1 MDKKP
6 ISTTAVELLP
16 LLQWATREQQP
27 EGWCSRLER
36 TVKKPHQSI
45 YELIDDFKGEQ
56 TVTEATLQQL
66 GTGANPLA
74 TTQDVQTIGQRV
86 ERIKEN
92 LHRKLCFMYL
102 YYPWNVDILG
112 VDVLNVDVLG
122 IDIGMIPFCWIS
134 RGFLP
139 FTIILVLV
147 NISFSSNT
155 TIHILSVVPC
165 RVNQVLV
172 MELTF

>member
-1 MDKKP
+1 VDKKP
-6 ISTTAVELLP
+6 ISTTARDYLLF
-16 LLQWATREQQP
+16 LQWATCEQQL
-27 EGWCSRLER
+27 EGRRSRLER

-45 YELIDDFKGEQ
+45 YQLIDDFKGEQ
-56 TVTEATLQQL
+56 DLTEVTLQQL
-66 GTGANPLA
+66 SAGANPPPRKKYRQLNK
-74 TTQDVQTIGQRV
+74 RV

-92 LHRKLCFMYL
+92 LHRKLCYTYL

-112 VDVLNVDVLG
+112 VDILKVDVLG
-122 IDIGMIPFCWIS
+122 IDIGMIPFCWIP

-139 FTIILVLV
+139 FTIIFALV

>member
-1 MDKKP
+1 
-6 ISTTAVELLP
+6 
-16 LLQWATREQQP
+16 
-27 EGWCSRLER
+27 
-36 TVKKPHQSI
+36 
-45 YELIDDFKGEQ
+45 
-56 TVTEATLQQL
+56 
-66 GTGANPLA
+66 
-74 TTQDVQTIGQRV
+74 
-86 ERIKEN
+86 
-92 LHRKLCFMYL
+92 MYL

-112 VDVLNVDVLG
+112 VDVLRVDVLG